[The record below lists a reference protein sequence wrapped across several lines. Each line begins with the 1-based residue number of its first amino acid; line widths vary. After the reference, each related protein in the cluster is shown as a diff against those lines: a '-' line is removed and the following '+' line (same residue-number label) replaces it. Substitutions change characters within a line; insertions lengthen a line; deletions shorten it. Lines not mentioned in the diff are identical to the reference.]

1 MNITKKIVASIVG
14 LAMVVM
20 VAPGVAQG
28 VISDTCRADIAT
40 CTSAELTEYIAELTA
55 TVNALNARLTALTGA
70 PAVGVPA
77 ACTGITFTAN
87 LRLGSTGAAVKCLQA
102 FLNTDAATQVA
113 ATGAGSP
120 GNETTYFG
128 PLTKAAVVK
137 FQAKYAP
144 EILTPIGLTAGTG
157 FVGSMTRAKLNAL
170 LTKAPPVVTPP
181 AEEVTPPVEEVPPEI
196 TTPGAE
202 GSITA
207 KYATTPSTGESVY
220 AGDSGVNI
228 AGIEVKATGS
238 DVRVNRMDINF
249 TGAHPRPW
257 FKIAKIAIADGAT
270 IVRTMELT
278 SANVLEVTVGSSY
291 TVRLD
296 GINVVVPKDAT
307 KVFNILID
315 PILQAGESSG
325 QTVTYKILA
334 SGIRGVDGAS
344 VQQYAPS
351 PALGDRTFKVIT
363 SEVAELE
370 VSAHSDNQGVDRNVI
385 VSTAVKTTDIPMLVM
400 NIKSKTSASVI
411 RKIVAT
417 TTDSV
422 NAATVTLRLYDGTT
436 LLKSAAG
443 NSAVFD
449 ELNLSIAKDATKV
462 LSIKMDYPQTSA
474 VTGTASGTIAVAASS
489 STDCGIVAED
499 AAAFATI
506 DVKGSNVETGKAIL
520 FDKAP
525 SLAYVGTEI
534 TRVRPPNTASNT
546 QWADFKIRI
555 NVTAM
560 GGDIYVASN
569 TSKGLLATT
578 SVPASSSIPAGL
590 SLISNATLSTAENF
604 LVKSGETK
612 YFEVSARIENDQAQ
626 AYYVRGLLENIKWG
640 VADSAPTRTVQ
651 DWGLGEFKTSEVLLE
666 AKN

>member
-1 MNITKKIVASIVG
+1 MNITKKIVVTIVS
-14 LAMVVM
+14 LAMVAIMAPSVM
-20 VAPGVAQG
+20 AQDATTTDQEATTT
-28 VISDTCRADIAT
+28 VEDLRAQIRDLLAQI
-40 CTSAELTEYIAELTA
+40 
-55 TVNALNARLTALTGA
+55 TALENQIKTLTGGA
-70 PAVGVPA
+70 PAAGVPA

-87 LRLGSTGAAVKCLQA
+87 LRLGSTGNDVKCLQA

-113 ATGAGSP
+113 ATGVGSA

-128 PLTKAAVVK
+128 HLTKAAVIK
-137 FQAKYAP
+137 FQAKYAA
-144 EILTPIGLTAGTG
+144 EVLTPIGLTAGTG

-207 KYATTPSTGESVY
+207 KYATTPSTDESVY

-257 FKIAKIAIADGAT
+257 LKIAKIAIADGAT

-315 PILQAGESSG
+315 PILQAGEGSG

-351 PALGDRTFKVIT
+351 PALGDRHFKVVT
-363 SEVAELE
+363 SDVAELE